1 MESQQSLLTALQ
13 EKKFS
18 IMGQSER
25 SSGAMVKTESVP
37 CDFVLV
43 AAGNLDAIKGQE
55 NNPFHPGMHPALRS
69 RIRGYGYEV
78 YMNSSMD
85 DTDDNRRKIVRFVAQ
100 EVKRDGKI
108 AHFERG
114 ALAEVLREA
123 QRRAGRRGKLTL
135 RLRELG
141 GLVRTAGDIAIEEKA
156 PIVTQAHVLKA
167 KSIARSLEQQVA
179 DQYIERRK
187 DYRTFRTS
195 GGVVGQVNGLAVI
208 GAGDVGEPSGIM
220 LPIVAEVT
228 PAFSRNEGKVIATG
242 KLGEIAQ
249 EAVQNV
255 SAVVKKLT
263 GTDISSHDVHVQFV
277 GTYDGVEGDS
287 ASISVA
293 TAVISALEDVEVD
306 QSVAMTGSLSVRGD
320 VLPVGGVTPKIE
332 AAVQMGIRK
341 VVIPKANMMDVL
353 IEERFRDQVEIVPAE
368 TLEEVLE
375 HVLIGGPKKKGLLE
389 KLAHAIVR
397 TRPSALLPGGPG
409 AGDKV
414 PSA

>member
-1 MESQQSLLTALQ
+1 
-13 EKKFS
+13 
-18 IMGQSER
+18 
-25 SSGAMVKTESVP
+25 
-37 CDFVLV
+37 
-43 AAGNLDAIKGQE
+43 QE
-55 NNPFHPGMHPALRS
+55 NRH
-69 RIRGYGYEV
+69 
-78 YMNSSMD
+78 
-85 DTDDNRRKIVRFVAQ
+85 KIVRFVAQ

-141 GLVRTAGDIAIEEKA
+141 GLVRTAGDIAIAEKA
-156 PIVTQAHVLKA
+156 PIVNQAHVLKA
-167 KSIARSLEQQVA
+167 KTIARSLEQQVA

-195 GGVVGQVNGLAVI
+195 GGIVGQVNGLAVI

-220 LPIVAEVT
+220 MPIVAEVT
-228 PAFSRNEGKVIATG
+228 PAHSRNEGKVIATG

-263 GTDISSHDVHVQFV
+263 GTDISNHDVHVQFV
-277 GTYDGVEGDS
+277 GTYEGVEGDS

-306 QSVAMTGSLSVRGD
+306 QGVAMTGSLSVRGD

-341 VVIPKANMMDVL
+341 VIIPKSNMMDVL
-353 IEERFRDQVEIVPAE
+353 IEERFRDLVEIVPVE
-368 TLEEVLE
+368 TIDEVLE
-375 HVLIGGPKKKGLLE
+375 HVLIGGPKKKSLLE
-389 KLAHAIVR
+389 KLALAIVR
-397 TRPSALLPGGPG
+397 ARPSTLLPGGDKAGPSVGG
-409 AGDKV
+409 A
-414 PSA
+414 